1 MRLLPRQIFAVSLT
15 WFAAL
20 ATTVRADPPDILHEF
35 KFVTGKS
42 TLQITGGFGGF
53 YWPLGID
60 GTFGIV
66 TGWELQ
72 HPPAYRRFAQFV
84 DVKADLLDPRAWPLP
99 SPATDLD
106 DTLKLSSL
114 DGKITTDGTLSFDGV
129 ENQGFPMHVDARQR
143 GPLVVLTGSN
153 QPDCCDHYSYR
164 LRALGRG
171 KLAADFN
178 ADGLVNQTDLA
189 TLNNHMG
196 KTGHDFLLPTAD
208 YIDPDFEAAVLAAEH
223 GDADLNGLIDGADF
237 LIWQVE
243 LGGASPSMLASAA
256 ILATPIP
263 EPAAR
268 LLAAMAYMIVVQS
281 LRRTHPAAHYQKVP
295 AGPQSPRVH

>member
-1 MRLLPRQIFAVSLT
+1 MRLLPRQTFAVCLT

-20 ATTVRADPPDILHEF
+20 ATPVRADPPDILHEYT
-35 KFVTGKS
+35 FVTSKS

-53 YWPLGID
+53 SWPLGID

-72 HPPAYRRFAQFV
+72 HPLAYRRFAQFV

-114 DGKITTDGTLSFDGV
+114 DGKITPAGSLSFDGV

-153 QPDCCDHYSYR
+153 QPDCCDHYSYT

-178 ADGLVNQTDLA
+178 ADGLVNRTDLA
-189 TLNNHMG
+189 TLSEHMG
-196 KTGHDFLLPTAD
+196 KTGHDFLLLTAD
-208 YIDPDFEAAVLAAEH
+208 YVDPDFEAAILAAEH

-237 LIWQVE
+237 LIWQAEV
-243 LGGASPSMLASAA
+243 GRASPSLLASPA

-268 LLAAMAYMIVVQS
+268 LLAAMGCMMAVRR
-281 LRRTHPAAHYQKVP
+281 LRRTHPAHANRLRQEY
-295 AGPQSPRVH
+295 